1 MLEILKWWKHNYKK
15 NKIRNRGTI
24 MKLVEV
30 TNFIFMIGKF
40 SKLPITDIHYIRKK
54 RK

>member
-15 NKIRNRGTI
+15 NKIRNRGTTI
-24 MKLVEV
+24 KLVEV

-40 SKLPITDIHYIRKK
+40 SEHPITKIHSIRKK